1 MVAHCW
7 RRKTLRTPSRRTHR
21 TSPLPI
27 AHSHAGRTDAP
38 VPSPAHC
45 GGPTTAPAAAF
56 AFVSPWPSNILR
68 NPIAFYGDSP
78 RQQLTSR
85 FKGHI
90 SPNYFHHGLLDSGAS
105 FFPQRV
111 GISETPKRKVTYQE
125 LPHPLLQAV
134 RLFGLREN
142 RDKHADRLDVC
153 IRSCE
158 HFKHD
163 L

>member
-90 SPNYFHHGLLDSGAS
+90 SPNYFHHGLLGVKRNSATEPTQPDPIMHHRDISG
-105 FFPQRV
+105 
-111 GISETPKRKVTYQE
+111 
-125 LPHPLLQAV
+125 
-134 RLFGLREN
+134 LFSWH
-142 RDKHADRLDVC
+142 DYDRMP
-153 IRSCE
+153 ST
-158 HFKHD
+158 
-163 L
+163 

>member
-90 SPNYFHHGLLDSGAS
+90 SPNYFHHGLLGMI
-105 FFPQRV
+105 V
-111 GISETPKRKVTYQE
+111 EKVTGRSLEDYYQQ
-125 LPHPLLQAV
+125 H
-134 RLFGLREN
+134 
-142 RDKHADRLDVC
+142 
-153 IRSCE
+153 I
-158 HFKHD
+158 FKSLGMVD
-163 L
+163 TS

>member
-7 RRKTLRTPSRRTHR
+7 RRKTLCTPSRRTHR

-90 SPNYFHHGLLDSGAS
+90 SPNYFHHGLLAGAPVLDKFVEQNARQPRLIVPHDSA
-105 FFPQRV
+105 FLQK
-111 GISETPKRKVTYQE
+111 ISQ
-125 LPHPLLQAV
+125 H
-134 RLFGLREN
+134 
-142 RDKHADRLDVC
+142 
-153 IRSCE
+153 
-158 HFKHD
+158 
-163 L
+163 

>member
-90 SPNYFHHGLLDSGAS
+90 SPNYFHHGLLDQIEATEPESL
-105 FFPQRV
+105 
-111 GISETPKRKVTYQE
+111 SEQ
-125 LPHPLLQAV
+125 
-134 RLFGLREN
+134 
-142 RDKHADRLDVC
+142 DRL
-153 IRSCE
+153 
-158 HFKHD
+158 KQ
-163 L
+163 